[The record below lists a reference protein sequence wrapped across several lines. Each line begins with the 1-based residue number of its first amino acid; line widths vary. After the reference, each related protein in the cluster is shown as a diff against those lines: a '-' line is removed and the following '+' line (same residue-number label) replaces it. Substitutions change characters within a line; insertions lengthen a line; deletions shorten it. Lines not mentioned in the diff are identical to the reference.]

1 MNESQNKRLLH
12 RLRNGSVTQIQALG
26 ELGILRLASRIND
39 LKNAGYSIAKRT
51 VKVSNRFGEPCRVAE
66 YSLGELSK

>member
-12 RLRNGSVTQIQALG
+12 RLRNGPITQMKATD

-39 LKNAGYSIAKRT
+39 LKNAGYNIAKRT
-51 VKVSNRFGEPCRVAE
+51 VKVSNRFGEACRVAE
-66 YSLGELSK
+66 YSLRGE